1 MSTNKVRLT
10 AKGYQKLK
18 EELENLQTVERDK
31 ISAFMADVMSEGDIS
46 ENSGYDD
53 ARAKMGALE
62 SRIFELEGLLSR
74 AEIAEEEEGSDVV
87 GISATVKLDTVMGG
101 RDEFTIVSTH
111 EVDPKAG
118 RISDESPIGMALMG
132 KKAGNSVT
140 VNGRKLKI
148 LEVRFE

>member
-74 AEIAEEEEGSDVV
+74 AEIADEDEDTDVV
-87 GISATVKLDTVMGG
+87 GISATVKLDTVLGG

-132 KKAGNSVT
+132 KKVGSSVT

-148 LEVRFE
+148 LAVRFE